1 MKSLIR
7 ILQKALFCF
16 QLFCFHTN
24 SILLRDT
31 FDVEISGLK
40 SRYVFVVIHRHSR
53 NSINALVE
61 ALQKMK
67 TCKD

>member
-7 ILQKALFCF
+7 IPQKALFCF

-24 SILLRDT
+24 SILRRDT

-40 SRYVFVVIHRHSR
+40 SRYVFAVIHRHR
-53 NSINALVE
+53 CNSINALVE
-61 ALQKMK
+61 ALQ
-67 TCKD
+67 